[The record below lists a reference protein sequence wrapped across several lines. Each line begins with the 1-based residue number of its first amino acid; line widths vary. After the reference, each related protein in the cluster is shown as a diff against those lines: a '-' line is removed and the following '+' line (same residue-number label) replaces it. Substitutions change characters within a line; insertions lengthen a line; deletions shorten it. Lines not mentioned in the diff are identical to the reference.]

1 MKKMKILTLLLC
13 ATLAFAYMGCSNSS
27 GGSDTGSGAGSGS
40 TPITY
45 TITIANGITNG
56 TVTAN
61 PASAIAGSTVTL
73 SITPESGYKLNSI
86 SATTG
91 ETAVTL
97 SGTGNTRTFTMPAG
111 NVSVN
116 AGFISV
122 FTALAAGTNGT
133 AGTSWTYVEFGKW
146 PQLEKTDNT
155 ISVDE
160 TDSKSV
166 GSFTYYKGSD
176 GEWYS
181 KIEKNSQVSYY
192 KVEPIKWRVLT
203 ADYNGTGKK
212 LLLAEKILI
221 NCMYYDYWD
230 VNRTIGT
237 ATIYP
242 NNYEHSRIRAFLNG
256 LSYQKKTSDS
266 AQETD
271 ESLANKGF
279 FQTAFTTQEQSAIAS
294 TTVVNNAA
302 STKPDG
308 NTTLWS
314 GGANPCA
321 SDTPTED
328 KLFLLSEQEVTKADY
343 GFAAYEASSTGNTRI
358 RMTTAFA
365 KERGASQSVIEE
377 GGYGGKWWL
386 RSPLDEFRFN
396 DYAYDVGIDGG
407 ANYGGRVNNDEIGV
421 VPALCLN

>member
-13 ATLAFAYMGCSNSS
+13 APLAFAYMGCSNSS
-27 GGSDTGSGAGSGS
+27 GGSGAETGSGAGSGS

-61 PASAIAGSTVTL
+61 PASASEGSTVTL
-73 SITPESGYKLNSI
+73 SITSERGYKLNSI

-133 AGTSWTYVEFGKW
+133 AGTSWTYVEFGRW
-146 PQLEKTDNT
+146 PQSEKTDNT
-155 ISVDE
+155 INVDE
-160 TDSKSV
+160 SVSKTV

-176 GEWYS
+176 GEWYAKLS
-181 KIEKNSQVSYY
+181 PKYY

-212 LLLAEKILI
+212 LLLAENILI
-221 NCMYYDYWD
+221 HCMYYD
-230 VNRTIGT
+230 NLHERTIGT

-256 LSYQKKTSDS
+256 LSYQKKESNS
-266 AQETD
+266 ASQETD
-271 ESLANKGF
+271 ESLVNKGF
-279 FQTAFTTQEQSAIAS
+279 FQTAFTQEEQNAIAT
-294 TTVVNNAA
+294 TTVINKARSTNPDSNA
-302 STKPDG
+302 TEWK
-308 NTTLWS
+308 S
-314 GGANPCA
+314 GTNLYA
-321 SDTPTED
+321 SDTSTED
-328 KLFLLSEQEVTKADY
+328 KIFLLSEQEVTKTDY
-343 GFAAYEASSTGNTRI
+343 GFAAFDASGIGNTRI
-358 RMTTAFA
+358 RMITAFA
-365 KERGASQSVIEE
+365 QAKGACQNLTADY
-377 GGYGGKWWL
+377 GGYWRL
-386 RSPLDEFRFN
+386 RSPYYRNGLNAQYVDH
-396 DYAYDVGIDGG
+396 
-407 ANYGGRVNNDEIGV
+407 YGDADNNGSGVDRADFGV
-421 VPALCLN
+421 VPALCIN